1 MTKKDYVIIAR
12 GLNAMVG
19 ICYNGGEGVAQEILA
34 KTVEIL
40 SNEFVHDNPR
50 FDAEKFKE
58 ACYKN

>member
-1 MTKKDYVIIAR
+1 MTKKDYIIIAR
-12 GLNAMVG
+12 GLNAMVWN
-19 ICYNGGEGVAQEILA
+19 YQGEGVAQEILA

-58 ACYKN
+58 ACYKK